1 MQRPLKVNDY
11 YSRKDV
17 HDIFSP
23 DSTFTPQT
31 GTWGLHGIVKVPE
44 RPGDYVFFVTYGSKQ
59 GEHEFDEEITPEGVL
74 FWQSQPSQK
83 ISSPIIQD
91 FIKHDDSVN
100 NIHLF
105 LRQEKRGPYKY
116 YGRLAYLSHDSD
128 CEEPV
133 YFKWQILDWPLNNEE
148 PLLAISRKTTDTT
161 RSTTDKKTD
170 LLEEAPIPNVGASR
184 TGDSTKRFNEKKKQ
198 ENHHSDDRDIQL
210 GRAGEDLVLDYE
222 KKRLIAADRNDLAE
236 KVVHVSVVEGDS
248 AGYDIRS
255 WNLDETPK
263 HIEVK
268 TTRGADKT
276 AFHVSINQVITSQR
290 NPGAYCIYR
299 VFEYDDASNSGKFF
313 ERTGPLDQMFELKPT
328 KFRASVADATLAS
341 NSSSDMVL

>member
-1 MQRPLKVNDY
+1 MQTSLNLFNQY
-11 YSRKDV
+11 TRKEV
-17 HDIFSP
+17 HDIFDSE
-23 DSTFTPQT
+23 STFTPQT

-44 RPGDYVFFVTYGSKQ
+44 RSGDYVFFVTYGSKQ
-59 GEHEFDEEITPEGVL
+59 GDHAFDEEITPEGVL
-74 FWQSQPSQK
+74 VWQSQPSQK
-83 ISSPIIQD
+83 ISSPVIQD

-116 YGRLAYLSHDSD
+116 YGRLAYLSHDAD
-128 CEEPV
+128 REEPV
-133 YFKWQILDWPLNNEE
+133 YFKWQILDWPLKTEE
-148 PLLAISRKTTDTT
+148 SLLAISSQATDTT
-161 RSTTDKKTD
+161 QSATEKKKD
-170 LLEEAPIPNVGASR
+170 SLEEALPPKVAASR
-184 TGDSTKRFNEKKKQ
+184 KGASTKRFYEKRKQ
-198 ENHHSDDRDIQL
+198 ENHHSDDRDAKL

-222 KKRLIAADRNDLAE
+222 KKRLIAAGRNDLAE

-248 AGYDIRS
+248 TGYDIRS

-290 NPGAYCIYR
+290 NPEAYCIYR

-328 KFRASVADATLAS
+328 KFRASVADITLAS
-341 NSSSDMVL
+341 NSSSDIVL

>member
-1 MQRPLKVNDY
+1 MQRPLKLNTD
-11 YSRKDV
+11 YSREEV
-17 HDIFSP
+17 HDIFDP

-31 GTWGLHGIVKVPE
+31 GTWGLQGIVKVPE

-59 GEHEFDEEITPEGVL
+59 GEHAFDEEITPEGVL
-74 FWQSQPSQK
+74 VWQSQPSQK
-83 ISSPIIQD
+83 FSSPVIQD

-100 NIHLF
+100 SIHLF

-116 YGRLAYLSHDSD
+116 YGRLAYLSHDSER
-128 CEEPV
+128 EEPV

-148 PLLAISRKTTDTT
+148 PLLAISRKTEGATEQ
-161 RSTTDKKTD
+161 KKD

-184 TGDSTKRFNEKKKQ
+184 KGASTKRFYEKRKQ
-198 ENHHSDDRDIQL
+198 ENHHSDDRDAQL
-210 GRAGEDLVLDYE
+210 GRAGEDLVLGYE
-222 KKRLIAADRNDLAE
+222 KKRLIAAGRNDLAG
-236 KVVHVSVVEGDS
+236 KVIHVSVVEGDS
-248 AGYDIRS
+248 AGYDICS

-290 NPGAYCIYR
+290 NPEAYCIYR

-328 KFRASVADATLAS
+328 KFRASVADTTLAS
-341 NSSSDMVL
+341 NSSSDIVL